1 LYLKY
6 RTNYA
11 LSWHGYE
18 IKVVE
23 FITRILTQQVS
34 YFSDFSTVFYEF
46 LKFTAGNSNK
56 LYITV
61 PRFSTKPPCSLLV
74 FSNGV
79 PGRGQRGTAAFDR
92 PNLVILWS
100 QWRGKRGGLA
110 RGDRGLPWEGLDW
123 SPRVV

>member
-23 FITRILTQQVS
+23 FITRFLTQPVS
-34 YFSDFSTVFYEF
+34 YFSDFSTVFHAF

-56 LYITV
+56 VYITV
-61 PRFSTKPPCSLLV
+61 PRFSTKPPAISLSSPMESLAV
-74 FSNGV
+74 V
-79 PGRGQRGTAAFDR
+79 KEGRRYLTGQIR
-92 PNLVILWS
+92 
-100 QWRGKRGGLA
+100 
-110 RGDRGLPWEGLDW
+110 
-123 SPRVV
+123 

>member
-34 YFSDFSTVFYEF
+34 YFCDFSTVFYAF
-46 LKFTAGNSNK
+46 IKFTAGNSNK
-56 LYITV
+56 LYRIV
-61 PRFSTKPPCSLLV
+61 PRFSTKPPAIYLS
-74 FSNGV
+74 S
-79 PGRGQRGTAAFDR
+79 PME
-92 PNLVILWS
+92 P
-100 QWRGKRGGLA
+100 LA
-110 RGDRGLPWEGLDW
+110 
-123 SPRVV
+123 VVKEERRHLCNTLR